1 MERHSLPR
9 ARALSI
15 LLAVACILAFGPLP
29 VRASVKDD
37 ATNGEQQA
45 ATPDSS
51 ANTAKTSDAAKA
63 PDAANANDAKT
74 VNGATTD
81 TAADGAKPAKKWGKH
96 AKKAPDADTADT
108 SATSAN
114 GTTAKSNTPVT
125 GDAAT
130 DQDGLGDENGTL
142 SPFPAVTLEIPDT
155 PLIQKYRAMYTS
167 PDGLKYLQSIIKRPA
182 LYRDFIRAEMARQEV
197 PECLFYLPVIESGFS
212 QNAVSRSGATGVW
225 QFMRNSVSGYGI
237 RINDWMDERRDPWIT
252 SQAAI
257 RKLKENYDYL
267 GDWYLALAAYNCGL
281 GATKRAMAKAGSSD
295 YWYLCDHG
303 FFKRETVHYVPKFL
317 AIAEILSKSDEY
329 GIDWGDSPVQTEL
342 TTIPVKRPVD
352 ISVLAKETGMDASLL
367 KSFNPAL
374 FYSITPPDTLYALR
388 IPKDQ
393 EDAVKTVLDDRS
405 KMLLEYYMYKIKS
418 GDTLYALALHYGIS
432 IDMILQYNPGM
443 KASALKIGKKI
454 VIPAIKE
461 VAAYQGKKDS
471 STLDFSGNYL
481 VKQGD
486 TLWSIALAYDI
497 QVETLAEKNDLDVNS
512 TLKLGKVLRVP
523 IL

>member
-1 MERHSLPR
+1 
-9 ARALSI
+9 
-15 LLAVACILAFGPLP
+15 
-29 VRASVKDD
+29 
-37 ATNGEQQA
+37 
-45 ATPDSS
+45 
-51 ANTAKTSDAAKA
+51 
-63 PDAANANDAKT
+63 
-74 VNGATTD
+74 
-81 TAADGAKPAKKWGKH
+81 
-96 AKKAPDADTADT
+96 
-108 SATSAN
+108 
-114 GTTAKSNTPVT
+114 
-125 GDAAT
+125 
-130 DQDGLGDENGTL
+130 
-142 SPFPAVTLEIPDT
+142 
-155 PLIQKYRAMYTS
+155 
-167 PDGLKYLQSIIKRPA
+167 
-182 LYRDFIRAEMARQEV
+182 
-197 PECLFYLPVIESGFS
+197 
-212 QNAVSRSGATGVW
+212 
-225 QFMRNSVSGYGI
+225 
-237 RINDWMDERRDPWIT
+237 
-252 SQAAI
+252 
-257 RKLKENYDYL
+257 
-267 GDWYLALAAYNCGL
+267 
-281 GATKRAMAKAGSSD
+281 
-295 YWYLCDHG
+295 
-303 FFKRETVHYVPKFL
+303 
-317 AIAEILSKSDEY
+317 
-329 GIDWGDSPVQTEL
+329 SPVQTEL

>member
-1 MERHSLPR
+1 MERHYLPR

-15 LLAVACILAFGPLP
+15 LLAVAFIQAFSTLP

-37 ATNGEQQA
+37 TPNGEQQA
-45 ATPDSS
+45 ATPDSNATS
-51 ANTAKTSDAAKA
+51 ANPAGTANATGAAKTSDAA
-63 PDAANANDAKT
+63 NSSDAKT
-74 VNGATTD
+74 LNSAPSD
-81 TAADGAKPAKKWGKH
+81 TAADGVKPAKKWGKR
-96 AKKAPDADTADT
+96 AKKAADADSTDAGTASANADTTADKKGT
-108 SATSAN
+108 DN
-114 GTTAKSNTPVT
+114 G
-125 GDAAT
+125 D
-130 DQDGLGDENGTL
+130 GTL

-155 PLIQKYRAMYTS
+155 PLVQKYRAMYTS

-252 SQAAI
+252 STAAI

-281 GATKRAMAKAGSSD
+281 GATKRAIAKAGTAD

-303 FFKRETVHYVPKFL
+303 FFKRETIHYVPKFL

-329 GIDWGDSPVQTEL
+329 GIDWGDDDVQNEL

-367 KSFNPAL
+367 KSVNPAL

-461 VAAYQGKKDS
+461 VGAYQGKKDS